1 MTNVTDGINFADIL
15 DVTRKAYSL
24 VNVLQD
30 YRPAEQVTA
39 LGLAVAIVC
48 QEADVD
54 VRELLAKTKRMQRVG
69 DELNVR
75 ELEALSAYVRG
86 ELKGKQ
92 L

>member
-24 VNVLQD
+24 VNVLQNF
-30 YRPAEQVTA
+30 RPADQVTA
-39 LGLAVAIVC
+39 LGLATAIVC
-48 QEADVD
+48 QKANVD
-54 VRELLAKTKRMQRVG
+54 VRELLAKTNRMQRVG

-75 ELEALSAYVRG
+75 ELEALRAYVQG